1 MADNTSMIS
10 GLFQDPLLYQQ
21 AQDQAALQRFTQLA
35 QLDPLQQAQASLM
48 YGGYQAGGALGRAL
62 GGEDPMLQQLSM
74 RNQLASQFDTSSAEG
89 LINLSNALRQK
100 GDLAGASQVAQQA
113 LLAREKEAN
122 IQAKT
127 AERLTP
133 EQRNSA
139 AYADTVAERGTPKWT
154 EAYQSKLGELTTK
167 EGKQPEIAQLQSYRD
182 NLVKTYGENDPRVK
196 QVDAAIAK
204 VTKSKMS
211 LEEAKFKL
219 AQKRAEHDMLMELR
233 REDFRERQIT
243 IEHDLNNNT
252 ATEHWMKSYWRPA
265 MGWLYMAI
273 CAFDFIVGPIL
284 SLTMPAVL
292 SSIGVESVTYTPW
305 ESLTLSNGG
314 LIHLAFGA
322 ILGVT
327 AWTRGVEKIQSSKQY
342 QT

>member
-1 MADNTSMIS
+1 MIQQVDPNT
-10 GLFQDPLLYQQ
+10 DPVSDDTDFYQGENQ
-21 AQDQAALQRFTQLA
+21 SYDATQSVE
-35 QLDPLQQAQASLM
+35 P
-48 YGGYQAGGALGRAL
+48 
-62 GGEDPMLQQLSM
+62 
-74 RNQLASQFDTSSAEG
+74 
-89 LINLSNALRQK
+89 
-100 GDLAGASQVAQQA
+100 
-113 LLAREKEAN
+113 
-122 IQAKT
+122 AK
-127 AERLTP
+127 P
-133 EQRNSA
+133 
-139 AYADTVAERGTPKWT
+139 
-154 EAYQSKLGELTTK
+154 LTTSNV
-167 EGKQPEIAQLQSYRD
+167 ESIPNTD
-182 NLVKTYGENDPRVK
+182 
-196 QVDAAIAK
+196 
-204 VTKSKMS
+204 KSIVARKMS

-292 SSIGVESVTYTPW
+292 SSIGVESVSYTPW

-327 AWTRGVEKIQSSKQY
+327 AWTRGQEKISKPS
-342 QT
+342 